1 MQNSKV
7 GRQIGLP
14 STIQTKGSILMS
26 IVLLGAL
33 FLLPATKAN
42 AQVECLGRCEQ
53 QLALCVAEGGQQ
65 FTGSCLE
72 NYESCVNGCLG
83 RAARLL
89 LG

>member
-7 GRQIGLP
+7 ARQISLP
-14 STIQTKGSILMS
+14 STVKTKGSILMS

-33 FLLPATKAN
+33 LLVPATKAN

-53 QLALCVAEGGQQ
+53 QLALCIAEGGRQS
-65 FTGSCLE
+65 TDTCLG
-72 NYESCVNGCLG
+72 NYESCVNACLG